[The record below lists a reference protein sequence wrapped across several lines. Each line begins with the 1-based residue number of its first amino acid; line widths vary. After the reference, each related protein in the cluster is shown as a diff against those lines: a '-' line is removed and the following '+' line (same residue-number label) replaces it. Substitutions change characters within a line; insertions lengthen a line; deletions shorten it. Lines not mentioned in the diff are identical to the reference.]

1 MDVIRR
7 LREPAAWLLLA
18 AVFVAAVTG
27 IVDLL
32 SGLSS
37 PAGFP
42 LAAAGASSNVL
53 DVTPVAMSFFAVLL
67 ATKFGPVLERAR
79 PIVIG
84 ALVAQGLTAL
94 VGVIAWLGA
103 LFGGLFSTTPAG
115 VAGVAESVPSLL
127 LRFLEGGIFLALLG
141 LAGFYTITVLKTPEL
156 APKPKPQPAPQHGFG
171 AYPGAP
177 GGYPGMQPGPQMG
190 QPGQMGQTG
199 QQQPY
204 GPPPGQPGYPSGQQA
219 PMAGYPSGQQ
229 QPMPGYQPQ
238 EYGRP
243 DSTSQMPSVGD
254 PEETHNFGAQSGPQ
268 QPFAQ
273 PGYAS
278 GPQPGYPAPSEPA
291 GSGPQFAPPPGPAA
305 QPGWPGDYGQQSGP
319 QQPQP
324 PQAQPGQGWPGG
336 FGQEP
341 PQAPDP
347 YGHGGFGQ
355 PAPSGPGAFGQQ
367 PEAPSPYQEP
377 PSPYQE
383 PPQYETPGFGQEPS
397 PFGGTP
403 QPEPQQPAAGEQQNG
418 GFDALFGGRPDADE
432 PDDVQRTSRIEHDP
446 EAFRRYQQ
454 PPSDQ

>member
-1 MDVIRR
+1 MDVTRR

-18 AVFVAAVTG
+18 AVFVAAVFG

-32 SGLSS
+32 SGLPGLSG
-37 PAGFP
+37 PGGFS
-42 LAAAGASSNVL
+42 LAASSASYQVL
-53 DVTPVAMSFFAVLL
+53 DVTPAAMSFFAVLL

-79 PIVIG
+79 TIVIG
-84 ALVAQGLTAL
+84 ALVAQGLAAV
-94 VGVIAWLGA
+94 VGVIAWLSA
-103 LFGGLFSTTPAG
+103 LFGGLFSSSPGG
-115 VAGVAESVPSLL
+115 VADVAESVPGLL

-141 LAGFYTITVLKTPEL
+141 LAGFYNITVLKTPEL
-156 APKPKPQPAPQHGFG
+156 APKPKPQPAPQQGYG
-171 AYPGAP
+171 GYPGAP

-190 QPGQMGQTG
+190 QSG

-204 GPPPGQPGYPSGQQA
+204 GPPPGYPSGQQA
-219 PMAGYPSGQQ
+219 PMAGY
-229 QPMPGYQPQ
+229 QPQ
-238 EYGRP
+238 EYGQP
-243 DSTSQMPSVGD
+243 DSTSQMPSVGE
-254 PEETHNFGAQSGPQ
+254 PETTHNFGAQSGPQ
-268 QPFAQ
+268 QPG
-273 PGYAS
+273 PGFAS

-305 QPGWPGDYGQQSGP
+305 QPGWPGGYGQQSGP

-324 PQAQPGQGWPGG
+324 QSPPPGQGWPSG

-341 PQAPDP
+341 APDP
-347 YGHGGFGQ
+347 YGQGGFGQ

-383 PPQYETPGFGQEPS
+383 PPQYEAPRFGQEPS

-403 QPEPQQPAAGEQQNG
+403 EPQEQQQPAGGEQQNG

-446 EAFRRYQQ
+446 EAFRRYQ
-454 PPSDQ
+454 PPPGDQQ